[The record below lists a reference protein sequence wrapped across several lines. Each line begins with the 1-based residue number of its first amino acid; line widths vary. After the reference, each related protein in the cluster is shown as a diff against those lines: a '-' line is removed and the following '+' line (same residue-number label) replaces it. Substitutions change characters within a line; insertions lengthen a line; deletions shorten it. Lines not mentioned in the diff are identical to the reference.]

1 MFCHR
6 CGVEVQPKQRFCG
19 DCGVSLT
26 GVTDP
31 TQELIRPSA
40 SAPDPLISPST
51 PSITSP
57 SITGPSITGQL
68 PVTQAVTGVV
78 PTVTRQ
84 RDASKRVYD
93 FASDVPDDITHPT
106 ERPAPAATPPPVSR
120 QRVPVTAEQVTSAY
134 ARPAPTAAT
143 TAEMPLL
150 DPEGLRRFRF
160 RLGVV
165 TGTSIVA
172 AIVAL
177 VGVFANVVTITTDAV
192 TPTFQTGDW
201 LVGDLGSNLRVAGL
215 IGVGAL
221 LVGAVAAGLGVRW
234 GAGLAG
240 GAGLAIAG
248 WAALVIGLVEQP
260 LQAATIAVDAPT
272 TESFTITITRDLGYW
287 LLLASIVIGGAV
299 FVVSL
304 AYAGNDNRSGLNPW
318 IAALGAVSALFAAGG
333 PLVPE
338 GAATFRNNWS
348 SAGGTFD
355 QPTAYLAGRLA
366 QVALLALAGVI
377 GFLQVRRWGLGVAI
391 GGMLPVVWLAVTA
404 LLELGDSP
412 VGPAFANPGDTNG
425 DLHAVTVV
433 GMTALVGLAIV
444 AMIAA
449 YDQTVRERP

>member
-31 TQELIRPSA
+31 TEELIRPSSGRA
-40 SAPDPLISPST
+40 GDPLINA
-51 PSITSP
+51 SITD
-57 SITGPSITGQL
+57 QL

-78 PTVTRQ
+78 PAATRSPG
-84 RDASKRVYD
+84 DETPKGVYD
-93 FASDVPDDITHPT
+93 FASDEPDDITHPT
-106 ERPAPAATPPPVSR
+106 VRPPAAAPPAAARHPIA
-120 QRVPVTAEQVTSAY
+120 VTAQQVTAKY
-134 ARPAPTAAT
+134 APPTAT
-143 TAEMPLL
+143 GPQTAEMPLI
-150 DPEGLRRFRF
+150 DPNDVRGLRGFRFRF
-160 RLGVV
+160 GVV

-172 AIVAL
+172 ALVAL
-177 VGVFANVVTITTDAV
+177 VGVFANTITVTTDAIS
-192 TPTFQTGDW
+192 PTFEIGDW
-201 LVGDLGSNLRVAGL
+201 LVGDLGSNLQVAGL

-221 LVGAVAAGLGVRW
+221 LVGGIVAGFGVRW

-240 GAGLAIAG
+240 GAGLAVAG
-248 WAALVIGLVEQP
+248 WAALVIGLAEQP
-260 LQAATIAVDAPT
+260 LQAATIAVKQPT
-272 TESFTITITRDLGYW
+272 TESFTITLTRDLGY
-287 LLLASIVIGGAV
+287 LLLFAAIVLGGAV

-304 AYAGNDNRSGLNPW
+304 VQAGNDGRSGLNPW
-318 IAALGAVSALFAAGG
+318 IAALGAVSALVAAGG

-355 QPTAYLAGRLA
+355 QPTAFLAGRLA
-366 QVALLALAGVI
+366 QVVLLALAGVV

-391 GGMLPVVWLAVTA
+391 GGMLPVLWLAVTS

-412 VGPAFANPGDTNG
+412 VGPAFTNPGDAAR

-433 GMTALVGLAIV
+433 GMTALAGLAIV
-444 AMIAA
+444 AVIAA

>member
-1 MFCHR
+1 M
-6 CGVEVQPKQRFCG
+6 PII
-19 DCGVSLT
+19 
-26 GVTDP
+26 DP
-31 TQELIRPSA
+31 Q
-40 SAPDPLISPST
+40 
-51 PSITSP
+51 
-57 SITGPSITGQL
+57 
-68 PVTQAVTGVV
+68 
-78 PTVTRQ
+78 
-84 RDASKRVYD
+84 
-93 FASDVPDDITHPT
+93 
-106 ERPAPAATPPPVSR
+106 
-120 QRVPVTAEQVTSAY
+120 
-134 ARPAPTAAT
+134 
-143 TAEMPLL
+143 
-150 DPEGLRRFRF
+150 GLRRFRF
-160 RLGVV
+160 RFGVV
-165 TGTSIVA
+165 TGRASSPRSSPSSGCSPPSPRIA
-172 AIVAL
+172 
-177 VGVFANVVTITTDAV
+177 TDAT
-192 TPTFQTGDW
+192 TPTFETGDW
-201 LVGDLGSNLRVAGL
+201 LVGDLGSNLQFAGL

-221 LVGAVAAGLGVRW
+221 LVGAVVAGFGIRW

-240 GAGLAIAG
+240 GAGLALAG

-260 LQAATIAVDAPT
+260 LQAATIAVEAPT

-287 LLLASIVIGGAV
+287 LLLATIVIGGAV

-304 AYAGNDNRSGLNPW
+304 AYAGNDGRSGLNPW
-318 IAALGAVSALFAAGG
+318 IAALGAVSALIAAGG

-412 VGPAFANPGDTNG
+412 VGPAFANPGDADG

-444 AMIAA
+444 AVIAA

>member
-1 MFCHR
+1 
-6 CGVEVQPKQRFCG
+6 
-19 DCGVSLT
+19 
-26 GVTDP
+26 
-31 TQELIRPSA
+31 
-40 SAPDPLISPST
+40 
-51 PSITSP
+51 
-57 SITGPSITGQL
+57 
-68 PVTQAVTGVV
+68 VTGVV

-84 RDASKRVYD
+84 RDSPKRVYD
-93 FASDVPDDITHPT
+93 FASDEPDDITHPT
-106 ERPAPAATPPPVSR
+106 VRPAPVAATPPPVPR
-120 QRVPVTAEQVTSAY
+120 HRVPVTAEQVTSAY

-143 TAEMPLL
+143 TAEMPVF
-150 DPEGLRRFRF
+150 DPQGLRRFRF

-165 TGTSIVA
+165 TGTGIVA

-177 VGVFANVVTITTDAV
+177 VGVFANVVTIATDAA
-192 TPTFQTGDW
+192 TPTFETGDW
-201 LVGDLGSNLRVAGL
+201 LVGDLGSNLQVAGL
-215 IGVGAL
+215 IGVAAL
-221 LVGAVAAGLGVRW
+221 LVGAIAAGFGVRW

-287 LLLASIVIGGAV
+287 LLLAAIVIGGAV

-412 VGPAFANPGDTNG
+412 VGPAFANPGDTSG

>member
-6 CGVEVQPKQRFCG
+6 CGVEVLPKQRFCG

-31 TQELIRPSA
+31 TQELIRPSPA
-40 SAPDPLISPST
+40 GAADPLITGSNT
-51 PSITSP
+51 G
-57 SITGPSITGQL
+57 SITGSITGQL

-78 PTVTRQ
+78 PGITRQ
-84 RDASKRVYD
+84 REAPKGVYD
-93 FASDVPDDITHPT
+93 FASDEPDDITHPT
-106 ERPAPAATPPPVSR
+106 TRPSPPAPAAPRRAVPAVAE
-120 QRVPVTAEQVTSAY
+120 PVTTRHV
-134 ARPAPTAAT
+134 PTAPSGT
-143 TAEMPLL
+143 QTAEMPLI
-150 DPEGLRRFRF
+150 DPQGLRRFRF
-160 RLGVV
+160 RFGVV
-165 TGTSIVA
+165 TGTAVVA
-172 AIVAL
+172 ALVAL
-177 VGVFANVVTITTDAV
+177 VGVFANAVTITTDA
-192 TPTFQTGDW
+192 TAPTFETGDW
-201 LVGDLGSNLRVAGL
+201 LVGDLGSNLQVAGL
-215 IGVGAL
+215 IGVAAL
-221 LVGAVAAGLGVRW
+221 LVGAIVAGFGIRW

-240 GAGLAIAG
+240 GAGLAVAG
-248 WAALVIGLVEQP
+248 WASLVIGLVEQP
-260 LQAATIAVDAPT
+260 LQAATTAVKLPT
-272 TESFTITITRDLGYW
+272 TESFTITLTRDLGYW
-287 LLLASIVIGGAV
+287 LLLAAIVLGGAV

-318 IAALGAVSALFAAGG
+318 IAALGAVSALIAAGG

-366 QVALLALAGVI
+366 QIVLLALTGVV

-391 GGMLPVVWLAVTA
+391 GGMLPVVWLAATA

-412 VGPAFANPGDTNG
+412 VGPAFANPGSADG